1 MRLIS
6 LALRSWPM
14 LQTRK
19 ASNVRCCQQEEILSS
34 PGHDMSEAVRQQ
46 TVFDKMNEMEANMED
61 SIKALSEQ
69 VLSVSNS
76 NTAAELSKKL
86 EELQL
91 AVAKL
96 EDRLKRLE
104 DGCKRSRTT
113 SGHQDNAGMDVEP
126 QLGQGAIAREI
137 KDEGALVGPL
147 PLDELSEI
155 LAKITQDISKVQ
167 LGIAQMKKQNEN

>member
-1 MRLIS
+1 
-6 LALRSWPM
+6 M

-126 QLGQGAIAREI
+126 QLGREI